1 MKEMAFGLNMS
12 FKGDEDDVIWVEA
25 SNEARKAS
33 DYI

>member
-1 MKEMAFGLNMS
+1 MKDMAKGLNMS